1 MVGSAQRAKRV
12 TYSRHFE
19 LKGERTEA
27 VMSQPPQ
34 EPPTT
39 LNTGENTASEP
50 TSVQETPTTEE
61 GDSSVEDMQ
70 VRRGRAPT
78 TEESNNVC
86 VSIADVHALLMQAQ
100 LGEAEELKQEGNDLF
115 RRDKW
120 DEALQRYRNGLAQ
133 LPKRRVPPPPPPRP
147 ATEEE
152 GDTLPAEGDANLA
165 PTDAESQ
172 HESTLHSDVDAPLK
186 GECAKARSVLNANIA
201 ACHVKL
207 ASAHA
212 RSLKAGRA

>member
-1 MVGSAQRAKRV
+1 MFVFIV
-12 TYSRHFE
+12 
-19 LKGERTEA
+19 
-27 VMSQPPQ
+27 
-34 EPPTT
+34 
-39 LNTGENTASEP
+39 
-50 TSVQETPTTEE
+50 
-61 GDSSVEDMQ
+61 
-70 VRRGRAPT
+70 
-78 TEESNNVC
+78 
-86 VSIADVHALLMQAQ
+86 DVHALLMQAQ

-115 RRDKW
+115 RRGKW

-186 GECAKARSVLNANIA
+186 GECANARSVLNANIA

-207 ASAHA
+207 VSAHA
-212 RSLKAGRA
+212 RSLNADRA